1 MATSNINFNFN
12 KKKKFTIDGDE
23 NKVIELDTSDVG
35 IVTRLNDS
43 MTKINEL
50 EKKQER
56 LTELSSQNDD
66 TAALDF
72 TQLFSEV
79 EREMRDIIDYI
90 FDSSVADT
98 ILGKS
103 SVFSPVNGKYKFEQ
117 IIDVLLGLYET
128 DIKKET
134 SKINTEH
141 INKHTA
147 KYVK

>member
-1 MATSNINFNFN
+1 MAAKNINFGFDN
-12 KKKKFTIDGDE
+12 KKRFTIDGDE

-35 IVTRLNDS
+35 IVTRLSDS
-43 MTKINEL
+43 MEKIKEL
-50 EKKQER
+50 EKKQEK
-56 LTELSSQNDD
+56 LMELSAQEND

-72 TQLFSEV
+72 TTLFAEV
-79 EREMRDIIDYI
+79 EGDMRGIIDYV
-90 FDSSVADT
+90 FDSPVTDT

-117 IIDVLLGLYET
+117 ILDVLLDLYET

-134 SKINTEH
+134 SKINTAH
-141 INKHTA
+141 IKKHTA